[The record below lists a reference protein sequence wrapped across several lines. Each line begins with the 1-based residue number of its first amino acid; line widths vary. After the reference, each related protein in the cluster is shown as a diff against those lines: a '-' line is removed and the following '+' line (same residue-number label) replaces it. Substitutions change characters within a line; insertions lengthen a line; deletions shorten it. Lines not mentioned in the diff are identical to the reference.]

1 MYAIPQLEDIAIKVP
16 DDISLYNLRDAAPGI
31 YMPRSDAL
39 EELIRYGR
47 EHMDEVLGDVSDCS
61 NLSVQYMQ
69 CAVKADRQ
77 TKAALRPMS
86 CLLAHARQHA

>member
-1 MYAIPQLEDIAIKVP
+1 MHCTHQLACGAAGDRLPADAQLEDIAIKVP

-47 EHMDEVLGDVSDCS
+47 EHMDEVLGDVSWS
-61 NLSVQYMQ
+61 PPSI
-69 CAVKADRQ
+69 
-77 TKAALRPMS
+77 PG
-86 CLLAHARQHA
+86 LLG